1 MKKIIALL
9 LTVMLLVPT
18 FALTAT
24 AQEELPHY
32 NIGVVIHTTT
42 DFLCSKYKAY
52 SEYIGKN
59 FNVDFTY
66 YILSSF
72 DDDVYLAAIETL
84 CGQGMDAIITTNF
97 SGSTILKGIKIC
109 EDNGVYMAVGW
120 SHVEPGDL
128 EQAKASPYF
137 VGSSYEDDYNAG
149 YALVK
154 SCYDA
159 GKRNILAIGYVP
171 GITCHDQRWNGMMKA
186 FEDLGIKPAGEYRG
200 LEFSD
205 AVESYLAMD
214 TSIDAICITLMGLE
228 YTKQPIANV
237 GKTGEITVA
246 CVDFSDT
253 TGEALADGDLSL
265 TIGGQYVDV
274 AYSFIL
280 LYNALRG
287 TPLASEPVEVP
298 VNFISAY
305 NAQEFDDY
313 MTYVHNDIFAYTAD
327 EIKSMIKVFNPD
339 ASADQLLKM
348 GATFS
353 IEDCKTRHADL
364 MK

>member
-1 MKKIIALL
+1 MKKLVALL
-9 LTVMLLVPT
+9 LAVVLMVPA
-18 FALTAT
+18 FAFTAT
-24 AQEELPHY
+24 AEEDLPHY

-52 SEYIGKN
+52 SEYIGEN

-97 SGSTILKGIKIC
+97 SGSAILKGIQVC
-109 EDNGVYMAVGW
+109 DDYGVYMAVGW
-120 SHVEPGDL
+120 SHVQPEDL
-128 EQAKASPYF
+128 EQAKKSKYF

-154 SCYDA
+154 SCYDV
-159 GKRNILAIGYVP
+159 GKRNMMAIGYEP
-171 GITCHDQRWNGMMKA
+171 GITCHDQRWNGMMQA
-186 FEDLGIKPAGEYRG
+186 FTDLGIEPAGEYRG

-205 AVESYLAMD
+205 AVESYLAMNKD
-214 TSIDAICITLMGLE
+214 IDAICITLMGLE
-228 YTKQPIANV
+228 YTKQPIANA
-237 GKTGEITVA
+237 GKTGDIIVA
-246 CVDFSDT
+246 CVDFSDN
-253 TGEALADGDLSL
+253 TGDALADGDLSL

-274 AYSFIL
+274 AYSFVL

-287 TPLASEPVEVP
+287 TPLAEEPVEIP

-305 NAQEFDDY
+305 TQEDFNNY
-313 MTYVHNDIFAYTAD
+313 MKYVHNDIFAYTAD
-327 EIKSMIKVFNPD
+327 ELKQVIKVFTPD
-339 ASADQLLKM
+339 ATADQLFAM
-348 GATFS
+348 GSTFG

-364 MK
+364 LQ

>member
-1 MKKIIALL
+1 MKKLVALL
-9 LTVMLLVPT
+9 LAVVLMVPA
-18 FALTAT
+18 FAFTAT
-24 AQEELPHY
+24 AEEDLPHY

-52 SEYIGKN
+52 SEYIGEN

-97 SGSTILKGIKIC
+97 SGSAILKGIQVC
-109 EDNGVYMAVGW
+109 DDYGVYMAVGW
-120 SHVEPGDL
+120 SHVQPEDL
-128 EQAKASPYF
+128 EQAKKSKYF

-154 SCYDA
+154 SCYDV
-159 GKRNILAIGYVP
+159 GKRNMLAIGYEP
-171 GITCHDQRWNGMMKA
+171 GITCHDQRWNGMMQA
-186 FEDLGIKPAGEYRG
+186 FTDLGIEPAGEYRG

-205 AVESYLAMD
+205 AVESYLAMNKD
-214 TSIDAICITLMGLE
+214 IDAICITLMGLE
-228 YTKQPIANV
+228 YTKQPIANA
-237 GKTGEITVA
+237 GKTGDIIVA
-246 CVDFSDT
+246 CVDFSDN
-253 TGEALADGDLSL
+253 TGDALADGDLSL

-274 AYSFIL
+274 AYSFVL

-287 TPLASEPVEVP
+287 TPLAEEPVEIP

-305 NAQEFDDY
+305 TQEDFNNY
-313 MTYVHNDIFAYTAD
+313 MKYVHNDIFAYTAD
-327 EIKSMIKVFNPD
+327 ELKQVIKVFTPD
-339 ASADQLLKM
+339 ATADQLFAM
-348 GATFS
+348 GSTFG
-353 IEDCKTRHADL
+353 IEDCKTRHANL
-364 MK
+364 LQ